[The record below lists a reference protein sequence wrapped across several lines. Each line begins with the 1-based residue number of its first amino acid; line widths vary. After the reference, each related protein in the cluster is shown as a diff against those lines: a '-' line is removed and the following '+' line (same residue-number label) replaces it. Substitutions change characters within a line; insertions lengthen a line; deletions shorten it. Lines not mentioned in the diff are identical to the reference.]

1 MSDAR
6 WGRTEE
12 VIEEDMKEYLDG
24 WKERKVLLTV
34 GFYKNLRHKVVIK
47 IFRNMK

>member
-12 VIEEDMKEYLDG
+12 VIEEDMKECFDG
-24 WKERKVLLTV
+24 WKEGNESFPHRL
-34 GFYKNLRHKVVIK
+34 GFT
-47 IFRNMK
+47 RN

>member
-12 VIEEDMKEYLDG
+12 VIEEDMKECLDG
-24 WKERKVLLTV
+24 WKEMIVLLTGWV
-34 GFYKNLRHKVVIK
+34 LQEIETQSND
-47 IFRNMK
+47 